1 MAKNNL
7 IPAAQHYKLF
17 ESNDIAKFGI
27 MLITGKA
34 LPPIAY
40 KALMYLIWKWTCVS
54 GTDGNSK
61 NAFQPAAQSYDITL
75 PITELGWA
83 LGYCRDKNRNFARDM
98 RNICNAVQNIMATP
112 LTVYDSKEN
121 KALTFVWL
129 CLVEYDFNNDLM
141 HVQFTPGI
149 SKYFGNSLSK
159 AFTVIKLK
167 YLNRLTTSAAVI
179 LYPFFCR
186 YSRMRRYNYSVA
198 DLAELL
204 TGNPDYRYRDLKS
217 KFIKPAI
224 EQINDRT
231 DIKISFKENK
241 QGKKVTSLVFW
252 VEEEPALDEKEAFAE
267 CNAYEFDYASAVP
280 YNDQWMQEY
289 DYDMG
294 TQSYVERNIS
304 KKVEKYMP
312 LN

>member
-1 MAKNNL
+1 M
-7 IPAAQHYKLF
+7 
-17 ESNDIAKFGI
+17 
-27 MLITGKA
+27 
-34 LPPIAY
+34 
-40 KALMYLIWKWTCVS
+40 
-54 GTDGNSK
+54 
-61 NAFQPAAQSYDITL
+61 
-75 PITELGWA
+75 
-83 LGYCRDKNRNFARDM
+83 
-98 RNICNAVQNIMATP
+98 
-112 LTVYDSKEN
+112 
-121 KALTFVWL
+121 
-129 CLVEYDFNNDLM
+129 
-141 HVQFTPGI
+141 
-149 SKYFGNSLSK
+149 
-159 AFTVIKLK
+159 
-167 YLNRLTTSAAVI
+167 
-179 LYPFFCR
+179 
-186 YSRMRRYNYSVA
+186 A

-204 TGNPDYRYRDLKS
+204 TGDPDYRYRDLKS

-241 QGKKVTSLVFW
+241 QGKKVISLVFW

-294 TQSYVERNIS
+294 TQTYVERDIS

>member
-141 HVQFTPGI
+141 HVIKQSIYGYQIEIPEPVNDIGSGHSI
-149 SKYFGNSLSK
+149 SVFLPVLQDAQVQLFRGRPCGASDRGSGLS
-159 AFTVIKLK
+159 
-167 YLNRLTTSAAVI
+167 
-179 LYPFFCR
+179 
-186 YSRMRRYNYSVA
+186 
-198 DLAELL
+198 
-204 TGNPDYRYRDLKS
+204 
-217 KFIKPAI
+217 
-224 EQINDRT
+224 
-231 DIKISFKENK
+231 
-241 QGKKVTSLVFW
+241 
-252 VEEEPALDEKEAFAE
+252 
-267 CNAYEFDYASAVP
+267 VP
-280 YNDQWMQEY
+280 
-289 DYDMG
+289 
-294 TQSYVERNIS
+294 
-304 KKVEKYMP
+304 
-312 LN
+312 

>member
-129 CLVEYDFNNDLM
+129 CLVEYDFIKQSIYGYQIEIPEPVNDIGSGHSISVFLPVLQDAQ
-141 HVQFTPGI
+141 VQLFRGRPCGA
-149 SKYFGNSLSK
+149 SDRGSGLS
-159 AFTVIKLK
+159 
-167 YLNRLTTSAAVI
+167 
-179 LYPFFCR
+179 
-186 YSRMRRYNYSVA
+186 
-198 DLAELL
+198 
-204 TGNPDYRYRDLKS
+204 
-217 KFIKPAI
+217 
-224 EQINDRT
+224 
-231 DIKISFKENK
+231 
-241 QGKKVTSLVFW
+241 
-252 VEEEPALDEKEAFAE
+252 
-267 CNAYEFDYASAVP
+267 VP
-280 YNDQWMQEY
+280 
-289 DYDMG
+289 
-294 TQSYVERNIS
+294 
-304 KKVEKYMP
+304 
-312 LN
+312 